1 MYCSQCGT
9 PIHDKSK
16 FCYKCGARVLTV
28 PEPEEGQDAEAGERQ
43 SSRGSEGRER
53 RGGRS
58 SEKDPESGA
67 DGAGSA
73 RAAAP
78 AVKPAPVKVSQAKAP
93 AAKPQKSAAPVKKA
107 QADAPKQ
114 LPYEKSAGVIRDLLR
129 MLPRETFDGDDDR
142 LRMLDDGV
150 RICSSVADGSY
161 DGSFFRLALDFTDNI
176 VIRKQD
182 ESEAPGRSEHSFTL
196 TFGTDGGGPTP
207 ASPRSRTTPSTRRR
221 AGSGCRRSWPAS
233 PPGTATTPW
242 TSPWRA
248 TERRLPPDHRRQAAE
263 PSKSSIKHP

>member
-28 PEPEEGQDAEAGERQ
+28 PEPEEGQGGEAEERQ

-67 DGAGSA
+67 DGAGGAGS
-73 RAAAP
+73 AAP
-78 AVKPAPVKVSQAKAP
+78 AVKPAPVKAPQTKAS
-93 AAKPQKSAAPVKKA
+93 AARTQKSAAPARKA
-107 QADAPKQ
+107 QTDAPVQ
-114 LPYEKSAGVIRDLLR
+114 LPYEKAAGVIRDLLR
-129 MLPRETFDGDDDR
+129 MFPRETFEGDDDR
-142 LRMLDDGV
+142 LRMLDDGIS
-150 RICSSVADGSY
+150 ICSSIADGTW

-182 ESEAPGRSEHSFTL
+182 ESAAPGRSEHSFTL
-196 TFGTDGGGPTP
+196 TFGTDGGDLTETVSGWNTGLDSGPHVKTYASFP
-207 ASPRSRTTPSTRRR
+207 ALEDYSFD
-221 AGSGCRRSWPAS
+221 AGEGRQWVQKVMAGFTSGHGYDSMDLS
-233 PPGTATTPW
+233 LE
-242 TSPWRA
+242 S
-248 TERRLPPDHRRQAAE
+248 D
-263 PSKSSIKHP
+263 

>member
-28 PEPEEGQDAEAGERQ
+28 PGPEEGQDAEAGERQ
-43 SSRGSEGRER
+43 PSRGSEGRER

-78 AVKPAPVKVSQAKAP
+78 AVKPAPVKAPQAKAP
-93 AAKPQKSAAPVKKA
+93 AAKPQKSAAPAKKA

-129 MLPRETFDGDDDR
+129 MLPREMFDGDDDR

-196 TFGTDGGGPTP
+196 TFGTDGGDLTETVSGWNTGLDSGPHVKTY
-207 ASPRSRTTPSTRRR
+207 ASFSALEDYSFDAQEGRQWVQKVM
-221 AGSGCRRSWPAS
+221 AGFTSGHGYDSMDLS
-233 PPGTATTPW
+233 LE
-242 TSPWRA
+242 S
-248 TERRLPPDHRRQAAE
+248 D
-263 PSKSSIKHP
+263 